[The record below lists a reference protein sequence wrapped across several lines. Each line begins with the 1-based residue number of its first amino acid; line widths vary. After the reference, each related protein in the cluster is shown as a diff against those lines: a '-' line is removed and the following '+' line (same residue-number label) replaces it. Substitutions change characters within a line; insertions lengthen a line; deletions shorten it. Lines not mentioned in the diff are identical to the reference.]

1 MTAALPVLVLRP
13 EPGNAATCHVFGKA
27 GLEAISAPLFRHR
40 PLDWALPDDTAF
52 SGLLAGSAA
61 VFAHGGPALA
71 ALRAIPVH
79 AVGAATARAAE
90 AAGFAVA
97 ACGSG
102 GLQAITATLA
112 PGRYLRLAGEAHVA
126 LSPPPGATVITCVV
140 YTVDTLP
147 LPAPIAARLAREPAL
162 VLLHSAEAA
171 RHWCAECDRLNLP
184 RHALSIAALAPRI
197 ASAAGSNWKTIEISA
212 FPQDD
217 ALLSLALQM
226 CQKL

>member
-1 MTAALPVLVLRP
+1 MPVLVIRP
-13 EPGNAATCHVFGKA
+13 EPGNTATCRALAEA
-27 GLEAISAPLFRHR
+27 GLEAVAAPLFRYR
-40 PLDWALPDDTAF
+40 PVDWALPDDTAF
-52 SGLLAGSAA
+52 AGLLAGSAA
-61 VFAHGGPALA
+61 VFAHGGD
-71 ALRAIPVH
+71 ALRQLCAIPVH

-102 GLQAITATLA
+102 GLQTIAATLP
-112 PGRYLRLAGEAHVA
+112 PGRYLRLSGEAHVP
-126 LSPPPGATVITCVV
+126 LSPPPGASVITCVV

-147 LPAPIAARLAREPAL
+147 LPAPIAAWLAGEPAL

-171 RHWCAECDRLNLP
+171 RHWCTECDRLNLP

-197 ASAAGSNWKTIEISA
+197 ASAAGPNWKSVGIA
-212 FPQDD
+212 PFPHDD

-226 CQKL
+226 CQKV

>member
-1 MTAALPVLVLRP
+1 MPVLVIRP
-13 EPGNAATCHVFGKA
+13 EPGNTATCRALGEA
-27 GLEAISAPLFRHR
+27 GLEAIAAPLFRYR
-40 PLDWALPDDTAF
+40 PVDWSLPDDLAF
-52 SGLLAGSAA
+52 TGLLAGSAA
-61 VFAHGGPALA
+61 VFARGGPALA
-71 ALRAIPVH
+71 GLREIPVH

-102 GLQAITATLA
+102 GLQTIAATLP
-112 PGRYLRLAGEAHVA
+112 PGRYLRLSGEAHVA
-126 LSPPPGATVITCVV
+126 LSPQAGAHVIDRIV

-147 LPAPIAARLAREPAL
+147 LPAPIAARLAGEPAL

-171 RHWCAECDRLNLP
+171 RHWCTECARLNLP

-197 ASAAGSNWKTIEISA
+197 ASAAGPDWKSIGIA
-212 FPQDD
+212 PFPDDD

-226 CQKL
+226 CQKV